1 MHSAFKGIKLFSSL
15 LKKNLQPGICAIDLN
30 SEGIAIARLIHDKD
44 KPVLESCDYYP
55 LDESR
60 PSQQL
65 KKLASDHNLKQT
77 ICTSLLSRSDYQLL
91 VMESPAVPKEERRSA
106 LRWRIKGLIEEPV
119 TEITLDAFDTPPPR
133 GTEQSNSVYVVVAKN
148 APLNRHTQNLL
159 NADINLQV
167 IDIVEMAQ
175 RNIASLLPDDS
186 NGIALLSLNTNSG
199 MITLSKAGEL
209 YLSRPLTIGIEQ
221 VVTTTLQAE
230 AAAQDVDGLPEME
243 MEMELD
249 LEISQ
254 VCDAEGDL
262 PNLDDDLETGNTA
275 AYDHIALELQRSLDY
290 YESNFRQPPI
300 RKLYLAPTL
309 KKLPGFPAYIKDN
322 LNMEVEL
329 VDLNNLLGC
338 KTTLPQALQAQAFLT
353 IGAALHR
360 IEDEPAN

>member
-1 MHSAFKGIKLFSSL
+1 MHRAFKGINLFSSL

-30 SEGIAIARLIHDKD
+30 SEGISIARLTHDKD

-55 LDESR
+55 LDESH

-65 KKLASDHNLKQT
+65 KKLAGDHNLKQT
-77 ICTSLLSRSDYQLL
+77 ICTSLLSRRDYQLL
-91 VMESPAVPKEERRSA
+91 VMESPAVPKDERRSA
-106 LRWRIKGLIEEPV
+106 LRWRIKDLIEDPV

-186 NGIALLSLNTNSG
+186 NGIALLSLNTNRG
-199 MITLSKAGEL
+199 MITLSKAEEL

-221 VVTTTLQAE
+221 IVTTTVKAE
-230 AAAQDVDGLPEME
+230 ATAQEVGDLP
-243 MEMELD
+243 EMELD
-249 LEISQ
+249 LEI
-254 VCDAEGDL
+254 CDAEGDQ

-275 AYDHIALELQRSLDY
+275 TYDHIALELQRSLDY
-290 YESNFRQPPI
+290 YESNFRQAPI
-300 RKLYLAPTL
+300 RKLYLAPTS
-309 KKLPGFPAYIKDN
+309 KNLPGFSEYIKEN
-322 LNMEVEL
+322 LNMNVEPI
-329 VDLNNLLGC
+329 DLNSLLEC
-338 KTTLPQALQAQAFLT
+338 KTTIPQELQAQAFLA

-360 IEDEPAN
+360 IEDEPGN